1 MKTSAFRMGYVAL
14 YTFITWII
22 MVFGLNV
29 TASRI
34 AHRIR
39 IEYFRKCLEKDAA
52 FYDLNNPME
61 MAAKISKE
69 VTVI

>member
-1 MKTSAFRMGYVAL
+1 
-14 YTFITWII
+14 